1 MPTSRLE
8 VPNENLF
15 IKMSL
20 HRNTTSGEPE
30 LPPVGLSRL
39 LLSCQFDFHRK
50 IWSLGILN
58 NPQDAQTQLRI
69 FSREVTRKG
78 IPSDTLI

>member
-1 MPTSRLE
+1 
-8 VPNENLF
+8 
-15 IKMSL
+15 MSL
-20 HRNTTSGEPE
+20 LRNTTSGEPE

-58 NPQDAQTQLRI
+58 NPQDAQTKLRI
-69 FSREVTRKG
+69 FSREVARKT
-78 IPSDTLI
+78 ILSDPSI